1 MHRTIS
7 LGRCSMAVALA
18 TILLTGPAA
27 GLAQL
32 PLPPLPLPSPP
43 ATTSSSLVGAASA
56 ARDSVLG
63 LLGTPVT
70 TTLHNTATLTIANNA
85 LDASMKA
92 GGIPSALQAG

>member
-1 MHRTIS
+1 MHRTMS
-7 LGRCSMAVALA
+7 VGRCSMAVALA

-56 ARDSVLG
+56 ARVSVLEFWARQLQPHSPIPG
-63 LLGTPVT
+63 HSQALT
-70 TTLHNTATLTIANNA
+70 TRWML
-85 LDASMKA
+85 
-92 GGIPSALQAG
+92 P